1 MSDKDYYKILG
12 IEGDA
17 IPSEIKK
24 AFKKK
29 ALECHPDKNNGNDSE
44 FKLVSEAY
52 ETLSDPERKD
62 QYDNRNTNPFSNIN
76 LGGHGG
82 GHGGGHNDIF
92 EQMMRN
98 MGLNVNMNNSNVNR
112 IVRRSDHQH
121 NIKIT
126 LRDAHTGMSKNLKIT
141 IVKNCM
147 NCQGTCSNCNGT
159 GNIIQRIVNG
169 PMIQQIQRTCDTCN
183 GSGISKSPKSGC
195 SYCDGKYEVIE
206 EKILTIN
213 IPICVNSGHQIKFE
227 KLGEQPKKSGEIS
240 GDLIINI
247 IVDDQDPY
255 FKRENDNLIFKC
267 KLNLLESYIGKIIIV
282 PHFDESIMI
291 NTNIFGVINYEKRYH
306 LKGKG
311 IGNKGDLIFVFQYEY
326 KDVQLTDNQR
336 DKLQNCFKELNLM

>member
-12 IEGDA
+12 ISRDSSE
-17 IPSEIKK
+17 SEIKK
-24 AFKKK
+24 AFRKK
-29 ALECHPDKNNGNDSE
+29 ALECHPDKTGGDDSD
-44 FKLVSEAY
+44 FKLVNEAY
-52 ETLSDPERKD
+52 DVLGSDKRHA
-62 QYDNRNTNPFSNIN
+62 YDNPNPFDNIN
-76 LGGHGG
+76 LGQNGG
-82 GHGGGHNDIF
+82 NSDIF

-98 MGLNVNMNNSNVNR
+98 MGLNVNMNMNGHNVNR

-126 LRDAHTGMSKNLKIT
+126 LREAHTGLSKNLKIT

-147 NCQGTCSNCNGT
+147 NCTGGCSTCNSSGF
-159 GNIIQRIVNG
+159 IIRRIVHG
-169 PMIQQIQRTCDTCN
+169 PMIQQIQQTCNICN
-183 GSGISKSPKSGC
+183 GSGISKTPKSAC
-195 SYCDGKYEVIE
+195 SYCDGKSEVIE

-213 IPICVNSGHQIKFE
+213 VPICVNSGHQIKFE

-267 KLNLLESYIGKIIIV
+267 KLNLLESYIGKIVIV

-336 DKLQNCFKELNLM
+336 DKLQDCFKELNLM

>member
-1 MSDKDYYKILG
+1 MSDKDYYKILN
-12 IEGDA
+12 ISRDSSE
-17 IPSEIKK
+17 SEIKK
-24 AFKKK
+24 AFRKK

-44 FKLVSEAY
+44 FKLVNEAY

-62 QYDNRNTNPFSNIN
+62 QYDTPNTNPFGNIN
-76 LGGHGG
+76 LSGHGG
-82 GHGGGHNDIF
+82 GNDIF

-98 MGLNVNMNNSNVNR
+98 MGLNVNNGNVNR

-121 NIKIT
+121 NIKIN
-126 LRDAHTGMSKNLKIT
+126 LKDAHTGLSKNLKIT

-147 NCQGTCSNCNGT
+147 NCTGVCSTCNSSGF
-159 GNIIQRIVNG
+159 IIQRIQHG

-183 GSGISKSPKSGC
+183 GSGISKSSKSGC
-195 SYCDGKYEVIE
+195 SYCDGKSEVIE

-326 KDVQLTDNQR
+326 KDVQITDNQR